1 MRFERWRGMPLV
13 LTMAAVGLGLAW
25 ADRARADGYRLRH
38 TIPGEVPAIDYST
51 GGEFMAPPVP
61 YGHYAKEHVAGQL
74 LGCAGC
80 RLHGLL
86 GCAGCGHEGGHG
98 HGKGC
103 GICGG
108 RGCGFCG
115 GGHGGAMGDPGPMA
129 CEPGCGGGRGHHH
142 KAGRFAPCDSG
153 TVVVSGPGAGFATTA
168 GPSMQSMPTGQ
179 AVVMP
184 SGQSPCGVNGCGIKG
199 KHGHKGH
206 NRLCGRCGGRGCGGC
221 GGAGIVDGCGDPG
234 CGLCGGGKGHGNGC
248 GFCGGKGC
256 SHCKGGLHSKLAGFL
271 HLGPKV
277 DYFVGPGGPVPIT
290 PGYVPYINVTRSP
303 RDFFSFAPMNPYAP

>member
-13 LTMAAVGLGLAW
+13 LTMAAVGLGLVW

-38 TIPGEVPAIDYST
+38 TIPKDVPAINYTT

-61 YGHYAKEHVAGQL
+61 YGHYAKSYGAGYL

-98 HGKGC
+98 HGN
-103 GICGG
+103 
-108 RGCGFCG
+108 GCGFCG
-115 GGHGGAMGDPGPMA
+115 GRGCEICQGGTMIGDPVQSA
-129 CEPGCGGGRGHHH
+129 CESGCGGGRGHHH

-153 TVVVSGPGAGFATTA
+153 TIVVSGIGDGYATTVA
-168 GPSMQSMPTGQ
+168 PTMQSMPTGQ
-179 AVVMP
+179 AFVMP
-184 SGQSPCGVNGCGIKG
+184 SSQSPCGVNGCGVKG
-199 KHGHKGH
+199 KHAHKH
-206 NRLCGRCGGRGCGGC
+206 HRRCGLCGGRGCGGC
-221 GGAGIVDGCGDPG
+221 GGAGIIDGCGDPG
-234 CGLCGGGKGHGNGC
+234 CGLCNGHGHGNGC

-256 SHCKGGLHSKLAGFL
+256 SHCKGSLHSKLAGLL
-271 HLGPKV
+271 HHGKKV

-303 RDFFSFAPMNPYAP
+303 RDFFSFPPMNPYDP